1 MPFVCV
7 RTTYV
12 VKTVHKLVHPTRIEA
27 QKCVVAGTVSK
38 GSAHQ
43 VEMGI
48 EVIVSLLPPNDPQI
62 QISRTS
68 YNILRGKPKV
78 FFAKAGLPK
87 EEKLSLKHVPA

>member
-1 MPFVCV
+1 ML
-7 RTTYV
+7 
-12 VKTVHKLVHPTRIEA
+12 VKLLSVSMRITPGRWH
-27 QKCVVAGTVSK
+27 VVAGTVCK

-48 EVIVSLLPPNDPQI
+48 EAFVSLLPPNDLQI
-62 QISRTS
+62 QISRIS

-78 FFAKAGLPK
+78 FFAKAGMPK

>member
-1 MPFVCV
+1 MQ
-7 RTTYV
+7 
-12 VKTVHKLVHPTRIEA
+12 VKLLSVSMRIIPGHWH
-27 QKCVVAGTVSK
+27 VVAGTVSK

-78 FFAKAGLPK
+78 FFAKAGMLK